1 MIGPTT
7 SVKGRITGDEDLT
20 VQGTVEGSLKLSK
33 NLTVEKGATVNASVD
48 AVRVILSGELT
59 GTVDASEHIRVDAGA
74 SLIGDVN
81 CPKIA
86 IAEGA
91 HFEGRIDMPFDI
103 PSID

>member
-20 VQGTVEGSLKLSK
+20 VRGTVEGSLKLSK
-33 NLTVEKGATVNASVD
+33 SLTVEKGATVNASVE
-48 AVRVILSGELT
+48 AVRVVLSGELT
-59 GTVDASEHIRVDAGA
+59 GNVDAGEHIRVDSGA
-74 SLIGDVN
+74 SLIGDVS

-91 HFEGRIDMPFDI
+91 HFEGRIDMAFDI